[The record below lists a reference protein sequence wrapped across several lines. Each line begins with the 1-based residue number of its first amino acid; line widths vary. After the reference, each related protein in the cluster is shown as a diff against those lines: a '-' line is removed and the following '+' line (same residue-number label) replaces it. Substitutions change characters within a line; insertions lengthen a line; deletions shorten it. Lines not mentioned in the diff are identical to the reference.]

1 MAVEL
6 TPRIVVIGVGG
17 AGGNAVN
24 NMIDA
29 GLQGVEFMVANTD
42 AQALTRSK
50 APVQIQLGVGKT
62 SGLGAG
68 ANPDVGAESAKES
81 AEEIKKILSGA
92 HMCFIAAGMGGGTG
106 TGAAPIIA
114 RIAKEQK
121 VLTVGV
127 VTKPFDFEGKRR
139 MLVAEKGIVDL
150 RAEVDTLLIIPNQN
164 LFRIADDKT
173 TFADAFSMADKVL
186 YSGVRGITDLM
197 VMPGLINL
205 DFADVRTVMSGM
217 GSAMMGEG
225 EGEGENRALKAA
237 QAAIAN
243 PLLDDVSMKG
253 AKGVLINITG
263 GYDMTLFEV
272 DEAANE
278 VRREVDVDAHI
289 ILGSTF
295 DEKMNGRIRVS
306 VVAAGLQQG
315 VARSSVPVRELQA
328 GLNTAIM
335 NSPSPAQELG
345 IVAQPPPVHL
355 QMHDQQSLLQPHGMT
370 PPPQKAMIIAPSA
383 QAVVPPSDLRPPAPV
398 IRARP
403 APEPMPEP
411 AMDDDDDSDIFA
423 PAPAPAPH
431 AAATAQPQAEA
442 SKDRSFAALFGWSKR
457 PAEEQPVARAA
468 SVDERFDDELEIP
481 AFLRR
486 SGNT

>member
-1 MAVEL
+1 MAMAVEL

-29 GLQGVEFMVANTD
+29 GLQGVEFVVANTD

-50 APVQIQLGVGKT
+50 APVQIQLGIGKT

-81 AEEIKKILSGA
+81 ADEIKKILNGA

-139 MLVAEKGIVDL
+139 MVVADKGIVDL

-295 DEKMNGRIRVS
+295 DEKMNGKIRVS

-345 IVAQPPPVHL
+345 IVAQPQPVLPQIHN
-355 QMHDQQSLLQPHGMT
+355 QQSLTQPHGIT
-370 PPPQKAMIIAPSA
+370 PPQQKSMIFPPSA
-383 QAVVPPSDLRPPAPV
+383 QAAVPPSELRPPAPV
-398 IRARP
+398 IRPRP

-411 AMDDDDDSDIFA
+411 AMNDEDDSDIFA
-423 PAPAPAPH
+423 PAPH
-431 AAATAQPQAEA
+431 AAASAQPQAEA
-442 SKDRSFAALFGWSKR
+442 PKDRSFASLFGWSKR
-457 PAEEQPVARAA
+457 PADEQPVARAA
-468 SVDERFDDELEIP
+468 SADEGFDDELEIP

-486 SGNT
+486 SGNA